1 MRIDDLLD
9 LNRLINV
16 ISHKYTISLISLV
29 YLIGMFLWPIIAKP
43 EWEYLQS
50 VWDRWQ
56 SLNVGVLALISS
68 VVVFKST
75 KYHSEQT
82 RERQYKA
89 ARSMLPDALS
99 ELDSYCFKA
108 VKSLRELWEDCTLL
122 AAVATEKDY
131 EIKYPRV
138 PPKVMTAFR
147 ECISFADTETGDYL
161 ANILSNLQVFDS
173 RLSEMCEKCKGKYRQ
188 SPLPYNVKVNII
200 LLSGIHALK
209 DGFYDEARGIGE
221 FKPEALTLDQYIQSF
236 ALLNLDV
243 GRDYDEF
250 DDLLEMTEKAINSKS
265 GVFGQ
270 L

>member
-1 MRIDDLLD
+1 MFIWP
-9 LNRLINV
+9 LI
-16 ISHKYTISLISLV
+16 TT
-29 YLIGMFLWPIIAKP
+29 F
-43 EWEYLQS
+43 EWEYLQR

-75 KYHSEQT
+75 KYQSEQA
-82 RERQYKA
+82 RVRQYKA

-99 ELDSYCFKA
+99 ELDSYCHKA
-108 VKSLRELWEDCTLL
+108 VKSLRALWGDCTQL
-122 AAVATEKDY
+122 AAVAPEKDY
-131 EIKYPRV
+131 EITYPKV
-138 PPKVMTAFR
+138 PQKVMTAFK
-147 ECISFADTETGDYL
+147 ECINFAEAETGDYL

-173 RLSEMCEKCKGKYRQ
+173 RLSDMCDKCKGKYRE

-200 LLSGIHALK
+200 LLSRIHALK

-243 GRDYDEF
+243 GKGYDEF